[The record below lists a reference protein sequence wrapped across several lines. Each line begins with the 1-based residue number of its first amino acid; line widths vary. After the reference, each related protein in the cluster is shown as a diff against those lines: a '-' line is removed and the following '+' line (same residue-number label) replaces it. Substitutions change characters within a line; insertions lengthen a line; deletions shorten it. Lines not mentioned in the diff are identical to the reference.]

1 MIHFQLSRTTHL
13 LYKYLNYVS
22 NDSPCAVILSHSLS
36 HYLGDIKHRIE
47 NQEEE
52 WDVYK
57 RYSNPY
63 EYIHTT
69 IPNKRKSV
77 SIYKPLSRSYFK
89 MIEISL
95 FFRLLEDKKSPIRSF
110 HLAEGPGGF
119 IEALVG
125 LRKCKD
131 DVYTGMTILED
142 QNDPNIPGWKKSH
155 RFLEEN
161 TNVRIETGADG
172 TGNILKLE
180 NLMHCIEKY
189 GSSMDVITGDGGFDF
204 SLDFNNQERNI
215 VKLLFGQVVYA
226 LCMQKRGGCFVLKVF
241 DCFTNAT
248 IDILALL
255 SSFYEKV
262 YITKPQTSRYANSEK
277 YVVCK
282 NFLFETATVFVPEL
296 VRVFSQMITTDQY
309 VQRFLSLEHSL
320 YFLTKLEEYNA
331 VFGQQQIENI
341 YYTLSFIEQRHKQD
355 KIDNIIRMNIQKC
368 VAWCNKYMVPFHAI
382 T

>member
-1 MIHFQLSRTTHL
+1 MS
-13 LYKYLNYVS
+13 
-22 NDSPCAVILSHSLS
+22 
-36 HYLGDIKHRIE
+36 DIKYRIE
-47 NQEEE
+47 KQAEE

-63 EYIHTT
+63 EYIHTI

-77 SIYKPLSRSYFK
+77 SVYKPLSRSYFK
-89 MIEISL
+89 MIELCL
-95 FFRLLEDKKSPIRSF
+95 FFRLLEDKRGPIQSF

-119 IEALVG
+119 IEALIG
-125 LRKCKD
+125 LRKCKE

-142 QNDPNIPGWKKSH
+142 KLDPNIPGWKKSQK
-155 RFLEEN
+155 FLEDN
-161 TNVRIETGADG
+161 PNVHIETGADK

-180 NLMHCIEKY
+180 NLLYCIEKY
-189 GSSMDVITGDGGFDF
+189 GSTMDVITGDGGFDF
-204 SLDFNNQERNI
+204 SYDFNNQERNI
-215 VKLLFGQVVYA
+215 VKLIFAQVVYA
-226 LCMQKRGGCFVLKVF
+226 LCMQKYGGCFILKVF

-277 YVVCK
+277 YIVCK
-282 NFLFETATVFVPEL
+282 NFLFESNADYSSKLIHVF
-296 VRVFSQMITTDQY
+296 RKMISSEQY
-309 VQRFLSLEHSL
+309 VERFLQIQHSL

-341 YYTLSFIEQRHKQD
+341 YYTLSFIEQRSKQD
-355 KIDNIIRMNIQKC
+355 KIENIVRMNIQKC
-368 VAWCNKYMVPFHAI
+368 IAWCSKYSVPFHN
-382 T
+382 